1 MWASLGEQGCIN
13 ASLIPLLTPACPME
27 FIVAIMIQSN
37 RIQEFELL
45 DKSAM
50 SFFFLRGV
58 FNRKFY

>member
-1 MWASLGEQGCIN
+1 
-13 ASLIPLLTPACPME
+13 ME

-50 SFFFLRGV
+50 SFFFHVVCLIENFIKLFENLSPLG
-58 FNRKFY
+58 FKLNSLG